1 MPLNCLCLVNLG
13 GLSAPLIAIH
23 TILFF
28 VSSNLSR
35 VIFLHAFLFAFLL

>member
-23 TILFF
+23 MILSF
-28 VSSNLSR
+28 VSSNLSQ
-35 VIFLHAFLFAFLL
+35 VIFLHAFLFASFL